1 MKEKANMKSKIIVT
15 GGGSGGHVSCAS
27 AIIEELATRYNLT
40 EENFLYIGG
49 DLGME
54 GENKS
59 ESLEKRYFNNKQFN
73 QKYIRAGKLQRKIS
87 LQTIKLLLRTILGI
101 IDSYKIIKI
110 FKPDIV
116 ISTGGFVTVP
126 VCTVAKLFKAQIYIH
141 EQTATIGLS
150 NKIVSKFAQKV
161 FITFPSS
168 SKYFSKEKSTHTG
181 NLIRKAIFEKT
192 GKGEFSNILKD
203 MIKEKNN
210 YPIIYISGGGLGSHI
225 INQTVESSLTELLE
239 KYQIVL
245 QTGGNSILNDYE
257 NIMKQREKLPE
268 QIKKR
273 FLPIKFISEKEI
285 GFLFNNTDLFIG
297 RAGANTVYELGVLRI
312 PSILIPIPWVTHNEQ
327 EENARILSN
336 LGIAKIINEK
346 DLTPQNLSK
355 SIDKYF
361 ANPTETKNK
370 IKLNQ
375 KRIDEIFKTD
385 AVTKIFKFLNIK

>member
-1 MKEKANMKSKIIVT
+1 
-15 GGGSGGHVSCAS
+15 
-27 AIIEELATRYNLT
+27 
-40 EENFLYIGG
+40 
-49 DLGME
+49 
-54 GENKS
+54 
-59 ESLEKRYFNNKQFN
+59 
-73 QKYIRAGKLQRKIS
+73 
-87 LQTIKLLLRTILGI
+87 
-101 IDSYKIIKI
+101 
-110 FKPDIV
+110 
-116 ISTGGFVTVP
+116 
-126 VCTVAKLFKAQIYIH
+126 
-141 EQTATIGLS
+141 
-150 NKIVSKFAQKV
+150 
-161 FITFPSS
+161 
-168 SKYFSKEKSTHTG
+168 
-181 NLIRKAIFEKT
+181 
-192 GKGEFSNILKD
+192 

-210 YPIIYISGGGLGSHI
+210 YPIIYISGSGLGSHI

-273 FLPIKFISEKEI
+273 FLPIKFILEKEI

-375 KRIDEIFKTD
+375 KRIDKIFKTD
-385 AVTKIFKFLNIK
+385 AVTKIFKFLKLRDRKSVV